1 VGSGSANARYRDHGG
16 RLDASARK
24 RQLAEE
30 AARQFHRYG
39 FHRVALSDVA
49 NAVGITAPAVYRH
62 FRNKKALLAGA
73 ISSGLDVV
81 DSAFGDELA
90 LDQLLVSLT
99 GAAVERRDVWVLLQR
114 ELRHLDAVDR
124 APIQA
129 RFADFVGRLAGR
141 VQAERVDAE
150 EGQVALSVTAALGA
164 LSSPATHDL
173 GLPSNEYRRWLAAAA
188 VAACRADLPVSS
200 AFPADAA
207 ADVLTAQTRSRSDM
221 VLDTAIALFHE
232 HGYAGVSLD
241 DIGAAVGMAG
251 PSVYYHFSSK
261 SELLVTAFTHA
272 TQWLAI
278 NREGLARNA
287 AAGPTLQDVV
297 HQYVDFAVRRR
308 HLFGVYVTEVINLPP
323 DAARRIKDAL
333 DADVA
338 DWSAA
343 LARQRPALTEAA
355 RLVLVH
361 AASSVVNDVVRI
373 GKLHTRPGI
382 RAELQ
387 AILDAVLSAD
397 VVG

>member
-1 VGSGSANARYRDHGG
+1 VGSSGANARNADHD
-16 RLDASARK
+16 RRIDASARR

-30 AARQFHRYG
+30 AARQFHRRG
-39 FHRVALSDVA
+39 FHRVALADVA

-62 FRNKKALLAGA
+62 FRNKKALLVGA
-73 ISSGLDVV
+73 IDSGLDVV
-81 DSAFGDELA
+81 DTAFGGEPA
-90 LDQLLVSLT
+90 LDQLLVNLA

-124 APIQA
+124 TPIQA
-129 RFADFVGRLAGR
+129 RFAEFVARLASR

-150 EGQVALSVTAALGA
+150 EGEVALLVTAALAA

-173 GLPSNEYRRWLAAAA
+173 GLPPEEYRRWLAAAA

-200 AFPADAA
+200 AFPTDAA
-207 ADVLTAQTRSRSDM
+207 ADVPTAEPRSRSDM
-221 VLDTAIALFHE
+221 VLDTAIELFHE

-251 PSVYYHFSSK
+251 PSLYYHFRSK
-261 SELLVTAFTHA
+261 SELLVTAFSHA

-278 NREGLARNA
+278 NREGRRRA
-287 AAGPTLQDVV
+287 AAIGPTLEHVV
-297 HQYVDFAVRRR
+297 HQYVDFAVQRR
-308 HLFGVYVTEVINLPP
+308 HLFGVYVTEAINLPP
-323 DAARRIKDAL
+323 EAARRIKDAL

-338 DWSAA
+338 DWTAA

-361 AASSVVNDVVRI
+361 AARSVVNDVVRI
-373 GKLHTRPGI
+373 GRLHTRPGI

-397 VVG
+397 VEG